1 MEQNTNVTVTEP
13 NTEPAAT
20 VQLSEDKKR
29 EIRTMSAAQIETRRA
44 EIKDAI
50 PNADAAMLDAF
61 EAELSELESRA
72 KELNAI
78 ETRRQQMQEVLHGGG
93 TLIAKAPTVI
103 EKRSLRDILNSES
116 YLDAYANCVK
126 TGDYRECRALL
137 TDLVSGGT
145 VPVPTYIADRVA
157 TDWEK
162 LSILPRIRRT
172 QIPGVAKF
180 PFEYSATDAVTHT
193 EGAAAPAEETLQ
205 LGSVSVTPE
214 MVKKWISYSHEV
226 AALTGR
232 TYLDYLYNELEYRIL
247 KAAEDAAIGK
257 IKNASATLTTSACNV
272 PALTISAIDA
282 GTIFAAQ
289 ALLSDEALNPVAIM
303 NRQTYF
309 NVFMALTD
317 TTGRPIYNV
326 VSENGKPSYYING
339 IPVLFSN
346 QLTSATEILVG
357 DLDGLVCNL
366 PEGYGVH
373 FITDPY
379 SLAEKDLVKVVGRM
393 YAGFGL
399 VRPRFFTKVT
409 VSGGTSGG
417 SSGSGEGGNNGG

>member
-1 MEQNTNVTVTEP
+1 MEPKTNPNATVTEP

-20 VQLSEDKKR
+20 AQLSEDRKR
-29 EIRTMSAAQIETRRA
+29 EIRAMSAAQIETRRA

-50 PNADAAMLDAF
+50 PNADAATLDAF
-61 EAELSELESRA
+61 EAELSELETRA
-72 KELNAI
+72 RELNTI
-78 ETRRQQMQEVLHGGG
+78 ETRRQKMQAVINGGG
-93 TLIAKAPTVI
+93 TVIAKAPTV
-103 EKRSLRDILNSES
+103 EKRSLRDVLDTES
-116 YLDAYANCVK
+116 YLDAYANGVK

-137 TDLVSGGT
+137 TDLVEDGT
-145 VPVPTYIADRVA
+145 VPVPTYISDKVA

-172 QIPGVAKF
+172 QIPNIAKF
-180 PFEYSATDAVTHT
+180 PFEYSATEATTHT
-193 EGAAAPAEETLQ
+193 EGTAAPAEETLQ

-232 TYLDYLYNELEYRIL
+232 AYLDYLYNELEYRIL
-247 KAAEDAAIGK
+247 KATEDAAISK
-257 IKNASATLTTSACNV
+257 LLTASPTLTTSACNV
-272 PALTISAIDA
+272 SALTVSAIDA

-289 ALLSDEALNPVAIM
+289 GLLSDEALNPVAIM

-309 NVFMALTD
+309 NVFMTLTD
-317 TTGRPIYNV
+317 TTRRPIYNV

-346 QLTSATEILVG
+346 KLTSGTEILVG

-366 PEGYGVH
+366 PEGYGVK

-393 YAGFGL
+393 YVGFGL

-409 VSGGTSGG
+409 VSG
-417 SSGSGEGGNNGG
+417 